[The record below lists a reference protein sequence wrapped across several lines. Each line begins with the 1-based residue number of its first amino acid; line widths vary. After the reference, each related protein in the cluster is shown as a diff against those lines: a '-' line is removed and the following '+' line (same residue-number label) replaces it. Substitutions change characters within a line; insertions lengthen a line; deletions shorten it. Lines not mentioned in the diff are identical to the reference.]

1 MLSEKDN
8 LMKHIEDVKVGN
20 EFMVT
25 KEVDQYRPIYYAGAS
40 GDFNPIHIDPVF
52 ARSVGMERNIIH
64 GLCSMAWV
72 STTITSWAGDVRSL
86 KKLRVRF
93 SKPIYPED
101 VITIKGRVIEI
112 KVNRVIIEIEAVN
125 QRGDKVLTRGY
136 GEVEL
141 PSRTK
146 PE

>member
-1 MLSEKDN
+1 
-8 LMKHIEDVKVGN
+8 MKHIEDVKIGD
-20 EFMVT
+20 EFMLT

-52 ARSVGMERNIIH
+52 AKSVGLEKNVLH

-72 STTITSWAGDVRSL
+72 STTIISWAGDVRAL

-93 SKPIYPED
+93 AKPIYPED
-101 VITIKGRVIEI
+101 VITIRGQVREI
-112 KVNRVIIEIEAVN
+112 KGNRVSIEVEALN
-125 QRGDKVLTRGY
+125 QRGEKVLTHGL

-141 PSRTK
+141 PSRT
-146 PE
+146 